1 MKTKKDKLKSAALLN
16 LIAGY
21 ILTTAFIILMT
32 LNIQPDEELVVSLDF
47 VEENNTVIEEEPV
60 VFVPVPTLPQVNYVD
75 HLNGVVLDG
84 DDRTY
89 TAVVRDDVI
98 YDINTPDVKD
108 VYNRDINRHT
118 NRGIVDYGIDHER
131 SNRVDGGFVGRRDR
145 DHRVDRIRDDID
157 VGLLDRRLAELDI
170 VDDNAVIDV
179 DRVIREDQIGLEDR
193 DKSID
198 FGGLTV
204 ARDNDDVELG
214 DVDDIGID
222 FDGEGK
228 GYGVGKGGQL
238 YAYNYPS
245 QGVGAGVGTSAVGAG
260 SGAGAGLGAGIGEGV
275 LNGETVP
282 TLGGI
287 GTYSSVPVITPGTG
301 DDTDSDGLSAAVEA
315 ALGTDPTKSDS
326 DGDGYVDGA
335 EITAGYNPQ
344 DARSNPGNPGTESSP
359 ALGGTGG
366 LVGGAGAGGAAGLV
380 TGMVTEKM
388 GIGTGPGCAEHGGDC
403 TGHHG
408 HGGHGN
414 YDHLPK
420 DGALHI
426 MMHVDGSGSILNTRK
441 QLDIMKDTILKTSL
455 LPYYNNDEDL
465 YNRRVTIVS
474 SSGERTLKFF
484 TEAAKKENVL
494 AIAFQDEAQPAY
506 HLPNFNKK
514 PEDHYIDDIGKLK
527 ASLNGYGGVYR
538 GVMFQVDRGKTF
550 AKSFKEFVGN
560 AFRGEGYLK
569 SNNLKKY
576 YRDNNTHHIRNK
588 DGVVFSDEYHAKD
601 AGDPQYYLDLIFNAS
616 KKVGLDLDI
625 YGAGLK
631 DGRYNKE

>member
-1 MKTKKDKLKSAALLN
+1 MKTKKDKLKSTALLN

-32 LNIQPDEELVVSLDF
+32 LNIQSDEEPVVSLDF

-60 VFVPVPTLPQVNYVD
+60 VFVPVPTLPQVDYVD
-75 HLNGVVLDG
+75 RLNGVILDG

-118 NRGIVDYGIDHER
+118 DRGIVDYDIDYER

-145 DHRVDRIRDDID
+145 DHHVDRIRDDID
-157 VGLLDRRLAELDI
+157 IGLLDSRLADLDI

-204 ARDNDDVELG
+204 ARDNDDGELG
-214 DVDDIGID
+214 DVDDIGMD

-228 GYGVGKGGQL
+228 EYGVGKGGQL

-245 QGVGAGVGTSAVGAG
+245 QGVGAGVGSSAVGAG
-260 SGAGAGLGAGIGEGV
+260 SGAGAGLGAGIGQGL
-275 LNGETVP
+275 LNGEAVP

-287 GTYSSVPVITPGTG
+287 GTYSPPGEG
-301 DDTDSDGLSAAVEA
+301 SESGL
-315 ALGTDPTKSDS
+315 
-326 DGDGYVDGA
+326 GA
-335 EITAGYNPQ
+335 G
-344 DARSNPGNPGTESSP
+344 SGV
-359 ALGGTGG
+359 GG
-366 LVGGAGAGGAAGLV
+366 LVGGAGAGGAAGLY
-380 TGMVTEKM
+380 TGQATDML
-388 GIGTGPGCAEHGGDC
+388 GIGPGTGTGG
-403 TGHHG
+403 
-408 HGGHGN
+408 GGRGGYN

-441 QLDIMKDTILKTSL
+441 QLDLMKDTILKTSL

-514 PEDHYIDDIGKLK
+514 PEDRYIDDIGKLK
-527 ASLNGYGGVYR
+527 ASLNGYSGVYR

-560 AFRGEGYLK
+560 AFRGEGYLE